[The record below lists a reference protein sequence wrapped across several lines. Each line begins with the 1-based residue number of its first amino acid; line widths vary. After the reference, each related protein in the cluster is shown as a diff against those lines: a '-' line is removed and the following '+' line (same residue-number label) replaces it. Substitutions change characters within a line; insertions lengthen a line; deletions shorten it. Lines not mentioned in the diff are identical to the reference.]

1 MLPAVNNRMMAA
13 INRQSRLADAVTQT
27 EVQISTGKRLLRAS
41 EDPLA
46 AARVT
51 AISKAQS
58 NNAVWKSNIENALAM
73 NEDASSTIQMLSE
86 YLTQAHESVINAGS
100 GSLSATDRE
109 VLAAKLEGIAKSI
122 DRLETRTGSNGQ
134 PLFSVGAPVTVRVD
148 ANAIFVPV
156 PSRVDVF
163 AKDGV
168 SFAQS
173 VRTAASS
180 IRSGTS
186 AETATSM
193 DDLAAATDTV
203 SNSLGQ
209 IGLIG
214 SDLSTMLDTISIQDI
229 NLAAERSSLEDT
241 DLSVAIAQ
249 LNAQQLTLEAAQA
262 VFARMNRSSL
272 FEMLG

>member
-262 VFARMNRSSL
+262 VFARMDRSSL